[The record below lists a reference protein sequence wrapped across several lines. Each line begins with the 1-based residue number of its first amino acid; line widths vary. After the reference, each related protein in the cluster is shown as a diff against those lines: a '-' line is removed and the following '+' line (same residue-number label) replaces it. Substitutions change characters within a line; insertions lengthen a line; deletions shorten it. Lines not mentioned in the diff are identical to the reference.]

1 MPKQYIIANIK
12 IPIEILENGSTNPF
26 MERCA
31 IELEKCEI
39 LPPENK
45 NNNSLFIEKL
55 TEFINKNTNHNQN
68 NKPENTPTNDIISN
82 LFVNKDEIKSRSKTR
97 SLVTTFKNYPTK
109 KINRFTVKNK
119 SKNEMDVDSIEYKE
133 VQG

>member
-1 MPKQYIIANIK
+1 MSKQYVIANIK

-26 MERCA
+26 MERCS
-31 IELEKCEI
+31 IELEKCQI

-55 TEFINKNTNHNQN
+55 TEFINKNTNHN
-68 NKPENTPTNDIISN
+68 KSENTQTNNIISN
-82 LFVNKDEIKSRSKTR
+82 LFVDKNEIKSRSKPR
-97 SLVTTFKNYPTK
+97 SLITTFKNYPTK
-109 KINRFTVKNK
+109 KINRFTMKNK
-119 SKNEMDVDSIEYKE
+119 SKNEMDVDLIEYSE

>member
-1 MPKQYIIANIK
+1 MSKKYIIANIK
-12 IPIEILENGSTNPF
+12 IPIEILENGTTNPL
-26 MERCA
+26 MERCE
-31 IELEKCEI
+31 IGIDNCET

-45 NNNSLFIEKL
+45 NNNNLFIEKL
-55 TEFINKNTNHNQN
+55 NEFINKTTYNTQHNTIE
-68 NKPENTPTNDIISN
+68 NKKVDIFHNI
-82 LFVNKDEIKSRSKTR
+82 FVHKDEIKPHTKSH

-119 SKNEMDVDSIEYKE
+119 NPKKEMVVDSIEYKE

>member
-1 MPKQYIIANIK
+1 MSKQYIIANIK

-31 IELEKCEI
+31 IELEKCET

-55 TEFINKNTNHNQN
+55 TEFINKNTNHN
-68 NKPENTPTNDIISN
+68 KSENIPTNDIISN
-82 LFVNKDEIKSRSKTR
+82 LFVNKNEIKSRSKTR

-109 KINRFTVKNK
+109 KINRFTLKNK
-119 SKNEMDVDSIEYKE
+119 SKNEMDVDLIEYSE

>member
-1 MPKQYIIANIK
+1 MSKQYIIANIK
-12 IPIEILENGSTNPF
+12 IPIEILENGSTHPF
-26 MERCA
+26 MERCT

-45 NNNSLFIEKL
+45 SNNSLFIEKL
-55 TEFINKNTNHNQN
+55 TEFINKNTNHT
-68 NKPENTPTNDIISN
+68 KSETAPTNDIISN
-82 LFVNKDEIKSRSKTR
+82 LFVNKNEIKSRSKNR

-119 SKNEMDVDSIEYKE
+119 SKNEMDVGSIEYSE
-133 VQG
+133 VLG